1 MVMGL
6 SKKPFLF
13 IFLAILAIFKN
24 LPKMGLSKKPFFC
37 ILSVYLVILAIFQ
50 NVAPAESASGNTNLV
65 YKGCAKQALS
75 DPSGV
80 YSQALSTLF
89 GTLVSQSSKSKF
101 YKTTTGTGQTTIT
114 GLFQCRGDLSNIDC
128 YNCVNGL
135 PILIDKLCGTPVAAR
150 IQLLGCYMLYEVSG
164 FPQISGMEMLYK
176 ACSGKNA
183 PGSGFEEKRD
193 TAFSTLENGMSS
205 ANNGFYT
212 SNYESVFVL
221 GQCEGDVG
229 SSDCGECVKSAV
241 QRAQVECGS
250 SISGQIFL
258 HKCFVSY
265 NYYPNGAPTKSSSSS
280 SSSSYWSPSP
290 SAGTGQNTGKT
301 VAIILGGAA
310 GVGFLVI
317 CMLFARNQMKKHDDY

>member
-1 MVMGL
+1 MGL
-6 SKKPFLF
+6 PKTPFIC
-13 IFLAILAIFKN
+13 IF
-24 LPKMGLSKKPFFC
+24 
-37 ILSVYLVILAIFQ
+37 SVFLVILIT
-50 NVAPAESASGNTNLV
+50 PTECASGDTNLV

-89 GTLVSQSSKSKF
+89 GSLVSQSSKSKF

-114 GLFQCRGDLSNIDC
+114 GLFQCRGDLSNVDC
-128 YNCVNGL
+128 YKCVNGL
-135 PILIDKLCGTPVAAR
+135 PILIDKLCGTPTPVAAR

-176 ACSGKNA
+176 TCSGKNA

-193 TAFSTLENGMSS
+193 TAFSTLENGMAS
-205 ANNGFYT
+205 ASINGFYT
-212 SNYESVFVL
+212 ANYESVFVL

-229 SSDCGECVKSAV
+229 NADCGECVKSAV
-241 QRAQVECGS
+241 QKAQVECGS
-250 SISGQIFL
+250 SVSGQIFL
-258 HKCFVSY
+258 HKCFVSF
-265 NYYPNGAPTKSSSSS
+265 NYYPNGAPKKS

>member
-1 MVMGL
+1 MGL
-6 SKKPFLF
+6 HKKPFCIFTLF
-13 IFLAILAIFKN
+13 
-24 LPKMGLSKKPFFC
+24 
-37 ILSVYLVILAIFQ
+37 LVILAIFKLI
-50 NVAPAESASGNTNLV
+50 PLTESASENTNLV

-89 GTLVSQSSKSKF
+89 GSLVSQSSKSNF
-101 YKTTTGTGQTTIT
+101 YKTTTGSSQTTIT
-114 GLFQCRGDLSNIDC
+114 GLFQCRGDLSNVEC
-128 YNCVNGL
+128 YNCVSGL

-176 ACSGKNA
+176 TCSGKNA
-183 PGSGFEEKRD
+183 QGSGFEEKRD
-193 TAFSTLENGMSS
+193 TAFSSLENGMAS
-205 ANNGFYT
+205 ATNGFYT
-212 SNYESVFVL
+212 TSYESVYVV

-229 SSDCGECVKSAV
+229 SSDCVECVKSAV
-241 QRAQVECGS
+241 QKTQVECGS
-250 SISGQIFL
+250 SVSGQIFL
-258 HKCFVSY
+258 HKCFVSFS
-265 NYYPNGAPTKSSSSS
+265 YYPNGAPKKS

-290 SAGTGQNTGKT
+290 SSGTGQNTGKT

-317 CMLFARNQMKKHDDY
+317 CLLFARNLTKKHDDY

>member
-1 MVMGL
+1 MGL
-6 SKKPFLF
+6 HKKPC
-13 IFLAILAIFKN
+13 
-24 LPKMGLSKKPFFC
+24 C
-37 ILSVYLVILAIFQ
+37 ILSLFLVILAILKLI
-50 NVAPAESASGNTNLV
+50 PLAESASENTNLV

-89 GTLVSQSSKSKF
+89 GSLVSQSSKSKF
-101 YKTTTGTGQTTIT
+101 YKTTTGSSQTTIT
-114 GLFQCRGDLSNIDC
+114 GLFQCRGDLSNVEC
-128 YNCVNGL
+128 YNCVSGL

-176 ACSGKNA
+176 TCSGKNA
-183 PGSGFEEKRD
+183 QGSGFEEKRD
-193 TAFSTLENGMSS
+193 TAFSSLENGMAS
-205 ANNGFYT
+205 ATNGFYT
-212 SNYESVFVL
+212 TSYESVYVV

-229 SSDCGECVKSAV
+229 SSDCVECVKSAV
-241 QRAQVECGS
+241 QKTQVECGS
-250 SISGQIFL
+250 SVSGQIFL
-258 HKCFVSY
+258 HKCFVSFS
-265 NYYPNGAPTKSSSSS
+265 YYPNGAPKKS

-290 SAGTGQNTGKT
+290 SSGTGQNTGKT

-317 CMLFARNQMKKHDDY
+317 CLLFARNLTKKHDDY

>member
-1 MVMGL
+1 MGL
-6 SKKPFLF
+6 HKKPC
-13 IFLAILAIFKN
+13 
-24 LPKMGLSKKPFFC
+24 C
-37 ILSVYLVILAIFQ
+37 ILSLFLVILAILKLI
-50 NVAPAESASGNTNLV
+50 PLTESASENTNLV

-89 GTLVSQSSKSKF
+89 GSLVSQSSKSNF
-101 YKTTTGTGQTTIT
+101 YKTTTGSSQTTIT
-114 GLFQCRGDLSNIDC
+114 GLFQCRGDLSNVEC
-128 YNCVNGL
+128 YNCVSGL

-176 ACSGKNA
+176 TCSGKNA
-183 PGSGFEEKRD
+183 QGSGFEEKRD
-193 TAFSTLENGMSS
+193 TAFSSLENGMAS
-205 ANNGFYT
+205 ATNGFYT
-212 SNYESVFVL
+212 TSYESVYVV

-229 SSDCGECVKSAV
+229 SSDCVECVKSAV
-241 QRAQVECGS
+241 QKTQVECGS
-250 SISGQIFL
+250 SVSGQIFL
-258 HKCFVSY
+258 HKCFVSFS
-265 NYYPNGAPTKSSSSS
+265 YYPNGAPKKS

-290 SAGTGQNTGKT
+290 SSGTGQNTGKT

-317 CMLFARNQMKKHDDY
+317 CLLFARNLTKKHDDY

>member
-1 MVMGL
+1 MGL
-6 SKKPFLF
+6 HKKPC
-13 IFLAILAIFKN
+13 
-24 LPKMGLSKKPFFC
+24 C
-37 ILSVYLVILAIFQ
+37 ILSLFLVILAILMLI
-50 NVAPAESASGNTNLV
+50 PLTESASENTNLV

-89 GTLVSQSSKSKF
+89 GSLVSQSSKSKF
-101 YKTTTGTGQTTIT
+101 YKTTTGSSQTTIT
-114 GLFQCRGDLSNIDC
+114 GLFQCRGDLSNVEC
-128 YNCVNGL
+128 YNCVSGL

-176 ACSGKNA
+176 TCSGKNA
-183 PGSGFEEKRD
+183 QGSGFEEKRD
-193 TAFSTLENGMSS
+193 TAFSSLENGMAS
-205 ANNGFYT
+205 ATNGFYT
-212 SNYESVFVL
+212 TSYESVFVV

-229 SSDCGECVKSAV
+229 SSDCVECVKSAV
-241 QRAQVECGS
+241 QKTQVECGS
-250 SISGQIFL
+250 SVSGQIFL
-258 HKCFVSY
+258 HKCFVSFS
-265 NYYPNGAPTKSSSSS
+265 YYPNGAPKKS

-290 SAGTGQNTGKT
+290 SSGTGQNTGKT

-317 CMLFARNQMKKHDDY
+317 CLLFARNLTKKHDDY